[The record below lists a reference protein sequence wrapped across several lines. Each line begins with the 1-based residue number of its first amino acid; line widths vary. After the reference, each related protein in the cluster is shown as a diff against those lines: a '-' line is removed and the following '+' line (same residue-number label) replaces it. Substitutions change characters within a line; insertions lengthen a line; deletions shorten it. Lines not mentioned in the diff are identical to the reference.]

1 MCISLKTGFVG
12 ALKTNNL
19 KQPLKQR
26 MMWKNCKYC
35 GKGRPSH
42 SEIFYISISDNNK
55 IAVIKKCK
63 KMGIST
69 RR

>member
-26 MMWKNCKYC
+26 MMWKSYKYC
-35 GKGRPSH
+35 GKRRPSN
-42 SEIFYISISDNNK
+42 SEIFYISIFANNK
-55 IAVIKKCK
+55 TAVIKKCK

-69 RR
+69 SR

>member
-19 KQPLKQR
+19 KQALKKK
-26 MMWKNCKYC
+26 MMWKSCKYC
-35 GKGRPSH
+35 GKRRPSH

>member
-26 MMWKNCKYC
+26 MMWKSYKYC
-35 GKGRPSH
+35 GKRQLIH
-42 SEIFYISISDNNK
+42 SEIFYISIFDNNK
-55 IAVIKKCK
+55 TAVKKKCK
-63 KMGIST
+63 NMGIST
-69 RR
+69 SR

>member
-19 KQPLKQR
+19 KQALKQR
-26 MMWKNCKYC
+26 VMWKSCKYC
-35 GKGRPSH
+35 GKRRPSY

-55 IAVIKKCK
+55 ITVIKKCK